1 MTRRAKQYRPRQFKK
16 FSSSNNVFVAGA
28 KGHQIKISF
37 PCATQRE
44 QMNYAVIFRR
54 SVSTFSTLA
63 NSFSAIKKTG
73 RTEEARPG
81 NHSGLFYLVAA
92 GFDGLRRPD
101 EVFGEVLLFF
111 APALVSFFLV
121 NSARTVALTLAR
133 SIL

>member
-1 MTRRAKQYRPRQFKK
+1 TTRRVLTQKRHLNTAGAKLTSNHWTHPQTVAMTRRAKQYRPRQFKK

-92 GFDGLRRPD
+92 AFDGL
-101 EVFGEVLLFF
+101 
-111 APALVSFFLV
+111 
-121 NSARTVALTLAR
+121 
-133 SIL
+133 